1 MIKPVMT
8 TFRVSGYAVNKRGL
22 TKGFSYPVEAED
34 APTARSAAF
43 DLALKKG
50 MTFPHVLN
58 VIPVPVADHQ
68 QEIAE

>member
-1 MIKPVMT
+1 MT

-43 DLALKKG
+43 GLLQKQG
-50 MTFPHVLN
+50 MIFPRVLN

-68 QEIAE
+68 HEDD